1 VAARAST
8 APLSPADTR
17 PLAGILLMLA
27 AMSLVPL
34 MDGVAKFLSGHYPV
48 LQVVWARYAFHFLL
62 LLPLV
67 LWRHGPVGLH
77 SRRPGLQLLRGLCLL
92 GSTVLFFAAISRMP
106 IADALSLVFVAPLVV
121 TAASPWVLGETVG
134 VRRWS
139 AVIVGFMGALIIIRP
154 GFASVET
161 GTLLALGAG
170 LVYACYVLVTR
181 RLSGSDAPLT
191 TLLYTGGVGAL
202 LTSLILPGVWTPPT
216 LTHLGLMAAMGALAI
231 SGHFLIIRALDQAP
245 ASLLSPYSYSEIVM
259 ATVVG
264 YVVFGDFPDAWT
276 WAGIAVVV
284 GSGVYIAVRERQ
296 LAEAST

>member
-1 VAARAST
+1 MAARAPA
-8 APLSPADTR
+8 APLSLPATR

-34 MDGVAKFLSGHYPV
+34 MDGIAKFLSGHYPV
-48 LQVVWARYAFHFLL
+48 MQVVWARYAFHFTL
-62 LLPLV
+62 LLPVV
-67 LWRHGPVGLH
+67 LWRHGSVGLH
-77 SRRPGLQLLRGLCLL
+77 SRRPGLQLIRGLCLL

-106 IADALSLVFVAPLVV
+106 IADALSLVFIAPLVV
-121 TAASPWVLGETVG
+121 TAASPWVLGESVG

-154 GFASVET
+154 GFGNLHL

-191 TLLYTGGVGAL
+191 TLLYTGGVGAV
-202 LTSLILPGVWTPPT
+202 LTSLTLPWVWHTPAPA
-216 LTHLGLMAAMGALAI
+216 HLGLMVAMGAIAI

-259 ATVVG
+259 ATIIG
-264 YVVFGDFPDAWT
+264 YLVFGDFPDSWT
-276 WAGIAVVV
+276 WAGIGVVV
-284 GSGVYIAVRERQ
+284 GSGVYIALRERQ
-296 LAEAST
+296 LAGPTA